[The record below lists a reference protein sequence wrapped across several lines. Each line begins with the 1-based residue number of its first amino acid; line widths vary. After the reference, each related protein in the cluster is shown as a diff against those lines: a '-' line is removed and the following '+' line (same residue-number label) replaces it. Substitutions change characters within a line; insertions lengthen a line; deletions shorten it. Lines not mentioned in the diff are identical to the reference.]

1 MYDGTARRRR
11 CVSRIGSFRRDSD
24 FSIRMSI
31 EVEEYRKYLRP
42 ELVSK
47 LSNMELRARLVVEG
61 FITGLH
67 KSPYHGFSVE
77 FAEHRQYMPG
87 DDLRHV
93 DWKVLARTDRYYIKQ
108 YEEETNLKCHL
119 VLDASRSMEYA
130 SNGNIRKR
138 EYASYLA
145 AALAYLMI
153 KQQDAVGLTV
163 YDEKVRTYFPPH
175 ATQSYLKLILKEL
188 EGLKGSNKTGT
199 ADSLNEIAERVK
211 RRGLVVVLSD
221 LFDEPSEVVTA
232 FKHFRHRKHDVIV
245 MQILDPLER
254 SFAFGADA
262 VFRDM
267 ETEEE
272 IMTQPWHMATAYQRE
287 MRKFIERYKKECREH
302 NIDYVL
308 LDTSV
313 PFDVA
318 LFQYLHKRTK
328 MF

>member
-1 MYDGTARRRR
+1 MP
-11 CVSRIGSFRRDSD
+11 V
-24 FSIRMSI
+24 

-42 ELVSK
+42 ETVSK

-77 FAEHRQYMPG
+77 FAEHRPYMPG
-87 DDLRHV
+87 DDLKHV
-93 DWKVLARTDRYYIKQ
+93 DWKVLGRTDRYYIKQ
-108 YEEETNLKCHL
+108 YEEETNLKCYL
-119 VLDASRSMEYA
+119 ILDMSRSMDFA
-130 SNGNIRKR
+130 SDGQLRKR

-145 AALAYLMI
+145 GALAYLMV
-153 KQQDAVGLTV
+153 KQQDAVGLSV
-163 YDEKVRTYFPPH
+163 YDEKVRTYLPPH

-188 EGLKGSNKTGT
+188 ESAEGGKTTRT
-199 ADSLNEIAERVK
+199 AKSLNEIAERVK
-211 RRGLVVVLSD
+211 RRGLVVIMSD
-221 LFDEPSEVVTA
+221 LFDDPNDVMVA
-232 FKHFRHRKHDVIV
+232 FKHFRHRKHEVIV
-245 MQILDPLER
+245 MHILDPLER
-254 SFAFGADA
+254 TFAFGADA

-267 ETEEE
+267 ETDEE
-272 IMTQPWHMATAYQRE
+272 IMTQPWHIMKSYQTE
-287 MRKFIERYKKECREH
+287 IRKFIERYKKECREH

-308 LDTSV
+308 LDTTV